1 VTTDQLRSIVPRLPA
16 AKREL
21 FFPFLQSAMEEF
33 AINTP
38 AREAAFVA
46 QLAHESGQ
54 LRFMEEIWG
63 PTDAQRRYE
72 PASTLATRL
81 GNMEAGDGKRFKGR
95 GPIQITGRAN
105 YRQFGDLLG
114 LDLLGSPEQAA
125 VPDVAFRIA
134 ALFWAKNG
142 LNEVADRPTADAF
155 KQITRRINGG
165 FNGLEERQ
173 HFYATACSVL
183 GVPPGAARGRA
194 KAGARQAPL
203 SRGHEAIR
211 EDAERGR
218 RPKRRRSTRRVTRRK
233 RAQGSGLK
241 AQGPRRKAQGSRR
254 KAQGSRRKAQGSRR
268 KRPKP

>member
-1 VTTDQLRSIVPRLPA
+1 VTIDQLQSIVPRLTSA
-16 AKREL
+16 RRTQV
-21 FFPFLQSAMEEF
+21 FPFLRAAMDEF

-81 GNMEAGDGKRFKGR
+81 GNTEVGDGKRFKGR

-105 YRQFGDLLG
+105 YGQFGNLLG

-142 LNEVADRPTADAF
+142 LNELADQRTADAF

-165 FNGLEERQ
+165 YNGLEERQ
-173 HFYATACSVL
+173 HFYSAACTVL
-183 GVPPGAARGRA
+183 GVSAGSARSRA
-194 KAGARQAPL
+194 RAGVRRAPF

-211 EDAERGR
+211 DDAEQA
-218 RPKRRRSTRRVTRRK
+218 RRRKQR
-233 RAQGSGLK
+233 G
-241 AQGPRRKAQGSRR
+241 
-254 KAQGSRRKAQGSRR
+254 KAQGSRR
-268 KRPKP
+268 KRPKR